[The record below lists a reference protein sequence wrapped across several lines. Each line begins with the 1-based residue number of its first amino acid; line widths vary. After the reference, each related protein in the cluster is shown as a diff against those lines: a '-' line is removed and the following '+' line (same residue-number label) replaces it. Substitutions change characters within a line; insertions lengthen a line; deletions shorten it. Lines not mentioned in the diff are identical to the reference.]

1 MAQHRYQ
8 VSDGDCRAWAGGP
21 GAGGE
26 GGMWA
31 LVRPLPSLP
40 SVQVSNL
47 GQRDLPVSISF
58 LVPVEL
64 NQVSVWTE
72 LEIFSPQVLED
83 CVAPPR
89 MPFTWISCVP
99 QESLMSPL
107 RCLLSVFSQNP
118 SIRCSSER
126 IAPTESNFRT
136 FIQKNSVLVRRTL
149 AVPHLK
155 PHIRETEFRNPCDI
169 RWVSAEQLS

>member
-8 VSDGDCRAWAGGP
+8 VSDGNSRVWAGGP

-31 LVRPLPSLP
+31 LVRPLPSLA
-40 SVQVSNL
+40 SVQANNL

-72 LEIFSPQVLED
+72 LEIFHPQVLEEVWLLHR
-83 CVAPPR
+83 CPLPAFPV
-89 MPFTWISCVP
+89 
-99 QESLMSPL
+99 SLMSL
-107 RCLLSVFSQNP
+107 
-118 SIRCSSER
+118 
-126 IAPTESNFRT
+126 
-136 FIQKNSVLVRRTL
+136 
-149 AVPHLK
+149 
-155 PHIRETEFRNPCDI
+155 
-169 RWVSAEQLS
+169 